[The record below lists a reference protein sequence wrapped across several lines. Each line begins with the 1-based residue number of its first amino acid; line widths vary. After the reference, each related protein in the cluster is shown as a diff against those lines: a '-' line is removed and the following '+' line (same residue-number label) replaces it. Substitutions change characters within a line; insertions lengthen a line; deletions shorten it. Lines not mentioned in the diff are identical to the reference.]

1 MNNKET
7 IIQKILDDAQSVADG
22 NIKEAEKTAKQALDR
37 AKREVE
43 KYKSENATKADDL
56 YKDALER
63 SQVVSNLDCKKL
75 VHNAK
80 KATIDK
86 AFDEAIA
93 DIKKDKKGYLGLIEK
108 MISSCAEDEDE
119 VVICEDDAKVIT
131 KKFIADLAKKTGK
144 KLEICKEYGDFAGG
158 VILSG
163 KNYDK
168 NLTLE
173 LELNAIRQDMES
185 KISKILFGSKK

>member
-7 IIQKILDDAQSVADG
+7 IIQKILDDAEKVAQS
-22 NIKEAEKTAKQALDR
+22 NINEAENTAKQILDR
-37 AKREVE
+37 AKRDIE
-43 KYKSENATKADDL
+43 KYKQDNASKADDL

-63 SQVVSNLDCKKL
+63 SQVVSNLDCKKIIL
-75 VHNAK
+75 NAK

-86 AFDEAIA
+86 AFDEAVA
-93 DIKKDKKGYLGLIEK
+93 DIKKDKKGYLGLLEK
-108 MISSCAEDEDE
+108 MISSCAEDGDE
-119 VVICEDDAKVIT
+119 VVICEEDGKVIT
-131 KKFIADLAKKTGK
+131 KKFIGDLSK
-144 KLEICKEYGDFAGG
+144 KLGKNLTLSEEYGDFAGG

-173 LELNAIRQDMES
+173 LELGAIRQEMEN
-185 KISKILFGSKK
+185 KISDILFGSKK

>member
-7 IIQKILDDAQSVADG
+7 IIQKILDDAKQVADG
-22 NIKEAEKTAKQALDR
+22 NISEAENTAKQALDR
-37 AKREVE
+37 AKRDID
-43 KYKSENATKADDL
+43 KYKQENASKADDL

-63 SQVVSNLDCKKL
+63 SQVVSNLDCKKIIL
-75 VHNAK
+75 NAK

-86 AFDEAIA
+86 AFDEAVA
-93 DIKKDKKGYLGLIEK
+93 DIMKDKKGYLSLLEK
-108 MISSCAEDEDE
+108 MISSCAEDGDE
-119 VVICEDDAKVIT
+119 VIICQEDSKVIT
-131 KKFIADLAKKTGK
+131 KKFISDLSKKIDK
-144 KLEICKEYGDFAGG
+144 KLTLSEEYGDFVGG

-173 LELNAIRQDMES
+173 LELGAIRQDMES
-185 KISKILFGSKK
+185 KISEILFGSKK

>member
-7 IIQKILDDAQSVADG
+7 IIQKILDDAKKVAEG
-22 NIKEAEKTAKQALDR
+22 NISEAENTAGQILDR
-37 AKREVE
+37 AKREVD
-43 KYKSENATKADDL
+43 KYKKENASKADDL
-56 YKDALER
+56 YSDALAR

-75 VHNAK
+75 ILNAK

-86 AFDEAIA
+86 AFDEAVA
-93 DIKKDKKGYLGLIEK
+93 DIKKDKKGYLSLLEK
-108 MISSCAEDEDE
+108 MITSCAEDGDE
-119 VVICEDDAKVIT
+119 VIICEEDSKVIT
-131 KKFIADLAKKTGK
+131 KKFITDLSK
-144 KLEICKEYGDFAGG
+144 KLDKKLNLSDEYGDFAGG

-163 KNYDK
+163 KSYDK

-173 LELNAIRQDMES
+173 LELEAIRQDTES